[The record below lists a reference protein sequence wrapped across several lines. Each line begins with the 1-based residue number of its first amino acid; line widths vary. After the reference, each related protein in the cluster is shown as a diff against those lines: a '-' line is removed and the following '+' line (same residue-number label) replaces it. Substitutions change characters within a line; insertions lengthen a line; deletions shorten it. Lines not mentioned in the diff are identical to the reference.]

1 MAINNMI
8 RTTKEVIPVIYA
20 YTTPEI
26 KRHDGW
32 TKIGDTGRDAGRRI
46 DEQAW
51 LIGAY
56 TVKAMNAS
64 VGNMFL
70 EKGKAPVRY
79 PEEPL
84 SMSKEEHAKE
94 KTAEQ
99 EELEKNYAQAYM
111 MNMVMF
117 GKGWEKKKKQEGGD
131 VPWQMGQSTV

>member
-1 MAINNMI
+1 MAIGM
-8 RTTKEVIPVIYA
+8 TYEQYW
-20 YTTPEI
+20 Y
-26 KRHDGW
+26 
-32 TKIGDTGRDAGRRI
+32 GDPLMVRAFYKAEKLRQRRI

>member
-1 MAINNMI
+1 MAIGM
-8 RTTKEVIPVIYA
+8 TYEQYW
-20 YTTPEI
+20 Y
-26 KRHDGW
+26 
-32 TKIGDTGRDAGRRI
+32 GDPLMVRAFYKADKLRQKRI

-56 TVKAMNAS
+56 TVRAMNAS

-70 EKGKAPVRY
+70 EKGKSPVQY
-79 PEEPL
+79 PEKPM
-84 SMSKEEHAKE
+84 SMGNDEYVTE

-131 VPWQMGQSTV
+131 VPWQMEQLIV